1 MENKE
6 QAKFQVWVD
15 KMKNDKK
22 YIRKTRIIILII
34 LLSTALLHL
43 PVKASGE
50 VPQITSGMYF
60 QLGKYNDQPIVW
72 RSVAAEDENGILMV
86 SDKILCY
93 KIFDPADVD
102 GLITS
107 EGDSTHGTSVWV
119 DSAMR
124 VWLNS
129 QAESGQVEWLNG
141 HVPSKNRVFKR
152 PLFEKGDYPYAEEKG
167 FLNHDNFTPSEKSVI
182 KTVSHWQALSEE
194 NVSLSE
200 NGLKKPFYP
209 KILEAENTH
218 LERIVY
224 RYKIEDMD
232 RAYYG
237 AMYRVN
243 DTVMTLDEKQLCN
256 ILNQLGTVAAEDAEG
271 VVPSYEDNSGIYW
284 LRTPY
289 TLYSVTT
296 ATNKGGYGLEFPN
309 SNELG
314 VRPAFYL
321 NENNMVIQSG
331 SGTAEDP
338 YVLDGKGQ
346 DGIAVFCNSRQVA
359 FDQQPIEENDRV
371 LVPVRAIFE
380 QLGAEVNYDDGDGV
394 ITANNGERTVV
405 MQLDNPE
412 MGNGTEVFTLDVP
425 PKLVGDRTLVPLRAV
440 SEAFDCKVEWIESLN
455 RAVIDPPQPEDSDEG
470 HWQSDWDIY
479 INGKGKK

>member
-1 MENKE
+1 MENY
-6 QAKFQVWVD
+6 
-15 KMKNDKK
+15 KK
-22 YIRKTRIIILII
+22 YIRKTRAIISIV

-43 PVKASGE
+43 PVKASVE

-60 QLGKYNDQPIVW
+60 QMGKYNNNPIVW
-72 RSVAAEDENGILMV
+72 KSIVSDDENGILML

-93 KIFDPADVD
+93 KNFDPA
-102 GLITS
+102 L
-107 EGDSTHGTSVWV
+107 EKPGDEDNYYGTSFWEN
-119 DSAMR
+119 ATLR
-124 VWLNS
+124 TWLNS
-129 QAESGQVEWLNG
+129 SDSSGNVVWE
-141 HVPSKNRVFKR
+141 HRVPSNEAVHRYFRLKSGIN
-152 PLFEKGDYPYAEEKG
+152 PYSEEAG
-167 FLNHDNFTPSEKSVI
+167 FLSTQNFKESEKSAM
-182 KTVSHWQALSEE
+182 KTVSHWQALSEKKKY
-194 NVSLSE
+194 LTT
-200 NGLKKPFYP
+200 NGLNVPFYP
-209 KILEAENTH
+209 FVVKAPNTQF
-218 LERIVY
+218 EQTMYV
-224 RYKIEDMD
+224 YKIPELKT
-232 RAYYG
+232 AYYG
-237 AMYRVN
+237 AMYRLN
-243 DTVMTLDEKQLCN
+243 DTIFTMDELQLYE
-256 ILNQLGTVAAEDAEG
+256 LWSQFGTVAAENADG
-271 VVPSYEDNSGIYW
+271 VLDPWHDVVEPLGSSPNGIYW
-284 LRTPY
+284 LRTPR
-289 TLYSVTT
+289 S
-296 ATNKGGYGLEFPN
+296 GGSITVASGIENYGSSGVGDE
-309 SNELG
+309 ELG

-321 NENNMVIQSG
+321 NEENMVIQSG

-346 DGIAVFCNSRQVA
+346 DGIAVFCNSRQVE

-470 HWQSDWDIY
+470 HWQSEWDIR